1 MVKISELKT
10 FDAAEVLDTAKA
22 QEIYLRLILEDGD
35 PDEFL
40 RALGTVARARGM
52 TDVAKAAGIT
62 REGLYKAF
70 GEGGNPSYATVAS
83 VVRAL
88 GITLTMRKPRRRR
101 AA

>member
-1 MVKISELKT
+1 VVRISELET
-10 FDAAEVLDTAKA
+10 FDPAEMLRTPEA
-22 QEIYLRLILEDGD
+22 QAEYLRLFLEEGT

-62 REGLYKAF
+62 REGLYKAL

-88 GITLTMRKPRRRR
+88 GITMTMRKPRRRR